1 MKLIIFNAGSIHKTL
16 EKIAYKYKEIKPN
29 IEIILESNGSI
40 EIINKVIIENR
51 LADIIVSADY
61 IPIELLMFNEYATWT
76 LKFASNKMV
85 LLYTDKSKFSDK
97 INENNWYDII
107 SKDDVKIGGAN
118 PDIDPAGY
126 RAYMCMKLTEKYY
139 NKVGLY
145 KLLSDKN
152 IVVKTK
158 TKDELLSGN
167 IDYSFGYESNAKRN
181 NFKYI
186 SLPDEINLSNFNL
199 EDYYFTESIKAFSK
213 KINAEAIKYGM
224 TIPLNSKHKEIA
236 IDFIKFMVSEVG
248 RNILV
253 EEGLTSLDLL
263 KANDYSELP
272 LYLKEIIQG
281 NITSK

>member
-1 MKLIIFNAGSIHKTL
+1 MKLIIFTAGSIHKTL
-16 EKIAYKYKEIKPN
+16 EKIAYKYKEINPE
-29 IEIILESNGSI
+29 IDIILESNGSI
-40 EIINKVIIENR
+40 DIINKVIIENR

-61 IPIELLMFNEYATWT
+61 VPIELLMFNEYATWA

-85 LLYTDKSKFSDK
+85 LLYTDKSRFSDE

-107 SKDDVKIGGAN
+107 SKDDVNIGSAN

-145 KLLSDKN
+145 YLLSEKN

-158 TKDELLSGN
+158 TKDELLSGT

-186 SLPDEINLSNFNL
+186 NLPDEINLSNFNL
-199 EDYYFTESIKAFSK
+199 EGYYCIESIKAFNK
-213 KINAEAIKYGM
+213 KINGEAIKYGI

-236 IDFIKFMVSEVG
+236 IDFIKFMLSDIG
-248 RNILV
+248 RNILE
-253 EEGLTSLDLL
+253 EEGLTNLNLS
-263 KANDYSELP
+263 KVNDYSKLP
-272 LYLKEIIQG
+272 LYLKDII
-281 NITSK
+281 